1 MNLKFHVSGNELSV
15 SISEG
20 VQRKDFEEV
29 FSAIKDCP
37 LGSIKVDMKNLY
49 YIKSD
54 VIAQLLA
61 LRRAADA
68 KKADMKLVNLT
79 DSVLST
85 FEIANLTKHFAI
97 EQDYGSYSVAELV
110 EMLHDSE
117 HAEFISEYIGT
128 NFNDEYRKA
137 LLEAVKI
144 DDAVLNEQAVLTL
157 GRANA
162 DESIEVVRSA
172 LSSEYF
178 NVVHAA
184 VLVLGW
190 LGDMDSKEK
199 FYNLILT
206 PDEAVSEACGASIA
220 LLSDERDP
228 ARLKALLNGSEPP
241 LRKVIANA
249 LALINGETAYSILK
263 EMFISEKNDEV
274 RATLVRKISYFNKE
288 DATNTLI
295 EALDDA
301 SHKVQE
307 TAAAGLERTG
317 LRGGEGRVM
326 KKITGDDNWVAYF
339 AVRALRK
346 NCSEKVAAYLKQLY
360 PSLSGKVRLAVVE
373 TLGASTTPSLSDFL
387 VERLGEDN
395 EDIRREALTGIYNFN
410 KALALEKALFLVKAD
425 PSWLVRF
432 RAIEI
437 IVSEA
442 KPDYKNV
449 LAEIKNQDTNRY
461 IQDKID
467 AVLGS

>member
-1 MNLKFHVSGNELSV
+1 MNLEFHVSGNKLSV

-20 VQRKDFEEV
+20 VQRKDFDGV
-29 FSAIKDCP
+29 FSAIKDIP
-37 LGSIKVDMKNLY
+37 LESIKVDMKNLY

-97 EQDYGSYSVAELV
+97 EQDYGSYSVSELV

-137 LLEAVKI
+137 LLDAVKV

-190 LGDMDSKEK
+190 LGDMNSKEK
-199 FYNLILT
+199 FYELILS
-206 PDEAVSEACGASIA
+206 PEEAVSEACGASIA
-220 LLSDERDP
+220 LLSDESDP
-228 ARLKALLNGSEPP
+228 TRLKALLNGSEPP

-249 LALINGETAYSILK
+249 LALINGETAYNILK
-263 EMFISEKNDEV
+263 EMFTSEKNDDV

-295 EALDDA
+295 EALDDT

-317 LRGGEGRVM
+317 LRGGEERVM
-326 KKITGDDNWVAYF
+326 KKITGDDWVAYF

-346 NCSEKVAAYLKQLY
+346 NCSEKVAEYLKQLY

-373 TLGASTTPSLSDFL
+373 TLGASTAPSLDDFL

-410 KALALEKALFLVKAD
+410 KTLALEKALFLAKAD

-467 AVLGS
+467 AVLGN